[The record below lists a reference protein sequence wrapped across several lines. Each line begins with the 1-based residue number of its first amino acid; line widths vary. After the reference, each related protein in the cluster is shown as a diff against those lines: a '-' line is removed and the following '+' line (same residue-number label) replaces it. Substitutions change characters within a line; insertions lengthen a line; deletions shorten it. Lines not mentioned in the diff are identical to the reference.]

1 MNFIHLLTWDMARI
15 SDPNLKQGILVA
27 ARETFREKGY
37 ADARM
42 SDIAARA
49 GVAVGS
55 IYLHFK
61 TKESLVVA
69 ISDEIN
75 REVVAWLEPC
85 LKLPDAVDAM
95 EAAVRAGLDFYHKE
109 RDFIQL
115 LYLGMGLRGMAETWQ
130 DADDPMMRVL
140 ADFLRERM
148 ATGQI
153 RRYDPDKL
161 AVLIFGMVDQA
172 AMHTILF
179 GAGDIK
185 DYTPTLVQMV
195 RNVLAPEVKPV
206 RKPASRRAGKQSAH
220 AKRK

>member
-1 MNFIHLLTWDMARI
+1 MARI
-15 SDPNLKQGILVA
+15 ADPNLRASILSA
-27 ARETFREKGY
+27 ARDVFREKGY

-49 GVAVGS
+49 GIAVGS

-61 TKESLVVA
+61 TKEALVVA
-69 ISDEIN
+69 ICDEMN
-75 REVVAWLEPC
+75 QDVLKWLAPC
-85 LKLPDAVDAM
+85 LNQPDAVDAM
-95 EAAVRAGLDFYHKE
+95 EAAVRAGLAYFQQE

-115 LYLGMGLRGMAETWQ
+115 LYLGTGLREIAQAWQ
-130 DADDPMMRVL
+130 GYDDPVTRAL
-140 ADFLRERM
+140 AAFLLERM
-148 ATGQI
+148 AAGQI

-195 RNVLAPEVKPV
+195 RNLLEPAPKSKSV
-206 RKPASRRAGKQSAH
+206 RKLKPAH
-220 AKRK
+220 ARKMARVRAAPAK

>member
-1 MNFIHLLTWDMARI
+1 MARVA
-15 SDPNLKQGILVA
+15 DPNLKASVLGA
-27 ARETFREKGY
+27 ARDVFCEKGY

-42 SDIAARA
+42 SDIAERA

-61 TKESLVVA
+61 TKEALVVA
-69 ISDEIN
+69 LCDEMN
-75 REVVAWLEPC
+75 SEVLAWLVPC
-85 LKLPDAVDAM
+85 LNLPNGVDAM
-95 EAAVRAGLDFYHKE
+95 EAAVRAGLAFYQKE
-109 RDFIQL
+109 REVIQL
-115 LYLGMGLRGMAETWQ
+115 LYLGIGLREVADAWQ
-130 DADDPMMRVL
+130 GYEDPIARVL
-140 ADFLRERM
+140 ANFLRERM
-148 ATGQI
+148 AAGQI

-195 RNVLAPEVKPV
+195 RNLLVPEPKTV
-206 RKPASRRAGKQSAH
+206 RKARPAQAKQ
-220 AKRK
+220 R

>member
-1 MNFIHLLTWDMARI
+1 MARVA
-15 SDPNLKQGILVA
+15 DPNLRASVLNA
-27 ARETFREKGY
+27 ARNVFREKGY

-61 TKESLVVA
+61 NKESLVAA
-69 ISDEIN
+69 ICDEMN
-75 REVVAWLEPC
+75 QDVLKWLAPC
-85 LKLPDAVDAM
+85 LDQADPIDAM
-95 EAAVRAGLDFYHKE
+95 EAAVRAGLAYYQHE

-115 LYLGMGLRGMAETWQ
+115 LYLGTGLREMAQAWHSH
-130 DADDPMMRVL
+130 DDPVTRAL
-140 ADFLRERM
+140 AAFLRAHM
-148 ATGQI
+148 AAGQI

-161 AVLIFGMVDQA
+161 VVLIFGMVDQA

-195 RNVLAPEVKPV
+195 RNLLEPAPKPKAA
-206 RKPASRRAGKQSAH
+206 RKLKPAHARKAARVRAAP
-220 AKRK
+220 AK